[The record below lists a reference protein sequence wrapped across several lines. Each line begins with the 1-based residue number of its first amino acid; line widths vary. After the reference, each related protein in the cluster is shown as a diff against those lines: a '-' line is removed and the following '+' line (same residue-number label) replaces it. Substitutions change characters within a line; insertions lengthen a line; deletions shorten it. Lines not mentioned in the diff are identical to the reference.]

1 MAPTTRNLTP
11 FYNVKNKDSFAIV
24 PQGMSLLEIKID
36 GKEHT
41 VPGWFLKMAQVVD
54 LNALCHDPHLVS
66 EGVIPPFDVI
76 VPESLALR
84 GLLMVQKVGSKRT
97 YFQVPL
103 PVAEVFGRSTA
114 ANDDAPFLYGLNSM
128 SQIGEQPHNPDAY
141 YQISLVY
148 DTRTGS
154 IASGSKVKK
163 ARKDVDGELSII
175 GYLLSG
181 KLEIPEVKADAIP
194 PWQEIHTSH
203 ISAGSVYE
211 SSIDSEVVS
220 S

>member
-24 PQGMSLLEIKID
+24 PTGMKLLEIKIE

-54 LNALCHDPHLVS
+54 LNALCHDPHLVA
-66 EGVIPPFDVI
+66 EGAIPPFDEI
-76 VPESLALR
+76 VPTSLALR
-84 GLLMVQKVGSKRT
+84 ALLLVQKVGSNRT

-103 PVAEVFGRSTA
+103 PEAQMFGRSTEN
-114 ANDDAPFLYGLNSM
+114 NDDAQFLYGMNFM
-128 SQIGEQPHNPDAY
+128 SQIGESRTPDAY
-141 YQISLVY
+141 YQISLVF
-148 DTRTGS
+148 DTRSGS
-154 IASGSKVKK
+154 ITSGSKVQK
-163 ARKDVDGELSII
+163 ANKNIDGELSII
-175 GYLLSG
+175 GYLVSG
-181 KLEIPEVKADAIP
+181 KLQIPEIKADAIP

-203 ISAGSVYE
+203 ISADSVYE